1 MIDYK
6 DINFKQGTAL
16 DFIIYVVASDT
27 PQTDDTIHGFFFQ
40 KWSKRVH
47 TPFFIANDKIQNNI
61 HQYYLGYNI
70 TNDDKSKIL
79 NRVSLDRL
87 IYYAN
92 ELVFEKIENTHF
104 TDNYFEY
111 IDSCIDIKKY
121 ITTDD
126 SIDFSSIEFIEEIYS
141 KKEIEEIL
149 DNVNFFLSEYD
160 EYNKNTEELERL
172 NANAKKLTL
181 SNLNE
186 YFEEYISLRLLLP
199 NIFISYYASLVNF
212 LSTKELYKLHKFVKE
227 VEANINSPLINNV
240 SSKVK
245 YLESLIRDNE
255 KLLFQHSF
263 EVPQLGGFFENVMPI
278 LTIYE
283 SLWDYLHIHSHTELL
298 TYFYLN
304 GINPYVY
311 KEFDSEHSLYGMK
324 LRYLNHLLYGE
335 KETNNEDDLDDEFN
349 RFADVKSNFAIFLKR
364 KNFNVDEIR
373 IILNALSE
381 NRYNEIGIKHL
392 SLSRDIYFF
401 RFCYFFYVFD
411 YFEEIEGNELNT
423 IISFEDIVNFNRN
436 NKRENKQQ
444 YHKNYINI
452 NNPNSKDYPFATKR
466 TNIFLS
472 EIETTLGIRR
482 EKLKLIPEI
491 KIN

>member
-6 DINFKQGTAL
+6 GILNKQGTAL
-16 DFIIYVVASDT
+16 DFIIYVVASDA

-40 KWSKRVH
+40 KWTRRVH
-47 TPFFIANDKIQNNI
+47 TPFFITNEEIQNNI
-61 HQYYLGYNI
+61 HQYYSKYNI
-70 TNDDKSKIL
+70 TDDNKRKIL

-92 ELVFEKIENTHF
+92 ELVFEKIENADF

-111 IDSCIDIKKY
+111 IDSFIDITKY
-121 ITTDD
+121 ITVNDRV
-126 SIDFSSIEFIEEIYS
+126 DFDSIEFIEEIYS

-149 DNVNFFLSEYD
+149 DNINFFLSEYD
-160 EYNKNTEELERL
+160 NYNEDTEEFERL
-172 NANAKKLTL
+172 NANTKKLTL

-186 YFEEYISLRLLLP
+186 YFEEYVSLRLLLP

-212 LSTKELYKLHKFVKE
+212 LSTKELYNIHKFVKE
-227 VEANINSPLINNV
+227 VEANINSPIINNV

-245 YLESLIRDNE
+245 YLETLVSENE
-255 KLLFQHSF
+255 KLLFKHSF
-263 EVPQLGGFFENVMPI
+263 VVPQLSVFFENSKPI
-278 LTIYE
+278 PMVYE
-283 SLWDYLHIHSHTELL
+283 SLWDYLNIHSHTELL
-298 TYFYLN
+298 THFYLN
-304 GINPYVY
+304 GINLYVY
-311 KEFDSEHSLYGMK
+311 KELDSEHSLYGMK
-324 LRYLNHLLYGE
+324 LKYLNHLLFGE
-335 KETNNEDDLDDEFN
+335 RETSNDDLDDEFN

-381 NRYNEIGIKHL
+381 NRYNEFGIKYL
-392 SLSRDIYFF
+392 NLSRDIYFF

-423 IISFEDIVNFNRN
+423 IMSFEDVVNFNRN

-452 NNPNSKDYPFATKR
+452 NNPDSKDYPFATKK
-466 TNIFLS
+466 TDLFLS
-472 EIETTLGIRR
+472 EIESTLGIRR
-482 EKLKLIPEI
+482 EKLKPIPEI